1 MMMATICGTKMA
13 NGVRAI
19 FRFGWDLS
27 LVGTTLGENRL

>member
-19 FRFGWDLS
+19 FRFWMGFVVSWYDI
-27 LVGTTLGENRL
+27 G